1 MADFMSF
8 SKLTRKKFLL
18 LFLIVFLGVRPAVSL
33 ASSQG
38 GLDRYMT
45 LLSFLSSEPPFPS
58 LSPHFKKSRIGH
70 LELAKVDPKALP
82 EPLRRRAL
90 FLKAWM
96 ISPDVPLTE
105 KGLAPAMRAY
115 PDLAPLLLWHLA
127 HSRDVPSS
135 VRKTLLRLEA
145 SRENTVF
152 APLRRGEV
160 GGDRARRLLRKA
172 LAEHGEARREI
183 LRRLIATHPLSPE
196 SALALLQMRPEV
208 PGGGLLVP
216 RWVTLQSMGANDL
229 VLRETKSYL
238 QTAPSFPYRDRA
250 LYLEARARALTGDS
264 QKARALIDNAL
275 ATSPRLSLRSEL
287 EALRCR
293 LEMSKDPDQGLT
305 CLESLQERY
314 PKAAFIPSLVVS
326 ALRQDIV
333 APRGEIPAVL
343 RLPRSFWDGRDGQ
356 DAAWLYGLD
365 LALRGHKNKALVQWS
380 DLSSYLRDHAPGR
393 IGLLARARYFRGRLE
408 DSLGHPARA
417 RDLFRKTIKEGDGS
431 AYPLWAA
438 IACRGECGA
447 FHLPAHHPT
456 RPHRSPLRVRKAMED
471 LFQMGL
477 FGPAVVLERLSRNSS
492 LDRDQILRYG
502 DLDMAISRRRQ
513 LLLVDR
519 IFPAGGTGMRL
530 PTGEWMTAAILSG
543 FNRSGVST
551 LWALSI
557 ARQESRFRER
567 SLSVDGA
574 LGVMQLMPQTALAVV
589 RGQGGESFPV
599 RIDKNLGEVRHPG
612 VNSLIG
618 GLYLKRLLMS
628 VPGHPERA
636 IAGYN
641 AGLHAVLSWRQL
653 SNADWDFFTEAIP
666 YQETRRYVREVLWN
680 YAYLERHLKGVRK
693 GTP

>member
-1 MADFMSF
+1 MSF
-8 SKLTRKKFLL
+8 SKLARKTFLL
-18 LFLIVFLGVRPAVSL
+18 LFPFFLMVFLGVRPAVSL

-38 GLDRYMT
+38 SLDRYMR
-45 LLSFLSSEPPFPS
+45 LLAFLSSEPPFPS

-70 LELAKVDPKALP
+70 LELAKVDPKGLP

-127 HSRDVPSS
+127 HSRDVAAS

-172 LAEHGEARREI
+172 LSEQGEPRQEI
-183 LRRLIATHPLSPE
+183 LRRLIAAHPLSPE
-196 SALALLQMRPEV
+196 SALALPLMRPEV
-208 PGGGLLVP
+208 PGGELLLP

-229 VLRETKSYL
+229 VLREIKSYL
-238 QTAPSFPYRDRA
+238 ATSPTFPYRDRA

-287 EALRCR
+287 AVLRCR
-293 LEMSKDPDQGLT
+293 LEISKDPDQGLS
-305 CLESLQERY
+305 CLDSLQKRY
-314 PKAAFIPSLVVS
+314 PKAAFIPSLVVL

-333 APRGEIPAVL
+333 APRREIPSVL
-343 RLPRSFWDGRDGQ
+343 RLPQDFWDGRDGQ

-365 LALRGHKNKALVQWS
+365 QALRGHRKAALVQWS
-380 DLSSYLRDHAPGR
+380 ALSAYLRVHAPER

-417 RDLFRKTIKEGDGS
+417 RELFRKTINEGDGS

-438 IACRGECGA
+438 IACHSECGA

-456 RPHRSPLRVRKAMED
+456 RPHRSPLRVRRAMED

-477 FGPAVVLERLSRNSS
+477 FGPAVVLERFSRNSS

-543 FNRSGVST
+543 FNRSGVPT

-574 LGVMQLMPQTALAVV
+574 LGVMQLMPQTALTVV
-589 RGQGGESFPV
+589 RGQGADSFPV

-653 SNADWDFFTEAIP
+653 SKADWDFFTEAIP